1 MLQCHLPGWGTAAM
15 RFAGIYSV
23 NGFQTVYH
31 GCCLT
36 QRNVKVWKP
45 KQMRIWVSTEN
56 SRGPEIRPEGG
67 RRDTSSFHAGFRL
80 TEQEQVGSKN
90 TDLIKQEPQPQ
101 SKAPQR
107 ALSLFQRLLVKTMR
121 RMMAISMKRNW
132 KSPRLLRI

>member
-1 MLQCHLPGWGTAAM
+1 M

-80 TEQEQVGSKN
+80 TEQEQVGRKN
-90 TDLIKQEPQPQ
+90 TDLLKRRHNH
-101 SKAPQR
+101 SKKR
-107 ALSLFQRLLVKTMR
+107 CTVLSLFFLLVKTMR